1 MGASQSI
8 AELSEEAHKAN
19 EAGLYTEARR
29 NFLEIVKLEPH
40 RNAAR
45 VSAANMA
52 MKAGNAEV
60 ALGELNTL
68 LARRDLSQACL
79 IVAKKNQAAAAEAV
93 AMARAQRLEKFSPV
107 SPKRLEREASQLSE
121 RAPQAR
127 NGLESIDHRLARLTR
142 EQQKD
147 AEARP
152 RRWFFLSAVV
162 VLVACL
168 AYAIQTEMPT
178 LPTIVRGPV
187 GDTLSTTSGSESKA
201 RGGRGWR
208 RGGGAAAGPPGK
220 HKGAKAMATVVH
232 EVDLKSHP
240 FGLSEYFANASS
252 SAIAHLPSEFT
263 ELSPP
268 GQLGLIMAVA
278 LSVILMLGYCVLRST
293 ARATRGRGVTKG
305 GATDYAGTLAKV
317 VTDLSFDSPTP
328 EHLWYHPV
336 RLAPH
341 LRPPA
346 SVYPPVVTRYLRVLS
361 SSNTRT
367 PTHIARMHTCTCTYE
382 GHTYAYH
389 TIYPPYV
396 CAYHLPAP
404 VPIAD

>member
-19 EAGLYTEARR
+19 EAGLYNEARR

-40 RNAAR
+40 RNAAHL
-45 VSAANMA
+45 SAANMA

-93 AMARAQRLEKFSPV
+93 AMARAQRLEKFGLA

-121 RAPQAR
+121 RAPQAP
-127 NGLESIDHRLARLTR
+127 NGEESIDHRLARLTR

-152 RRWFFLSAVV
+152 RRWFSLSAVV

-178 LPTIVRGPV
+178 LPTILRGPV
-187 GDTLSTTSGSESKA
+187 GDTLSTTSGSEPKA

-220 HKGAKAMATVVH
+220 HKGAKAMATAGH
-232 EVDLKSHP
+232 EVDLKSHLL
-240 FGLSEYFANASS
+240 GLSEYFANASS

-268 GQLGLIMAVA
+268 GLIGLIMAIA

-293 ARATRGRGVTKG
+293 ARATRGRGVTKS
-305 GATDYAGTLAKV
+305 GATDTVTKV
-317 VTDLSFDSPTP
+317 VTDLTYDSPTP

-361 SSNTRT
+361 SSNTEHQRT
-367 PTHIARMHTCTCTYE
+367 LHTCTYE
-382 GHTYAYH
+382 GHT
-389 TIYPPYV
+389 IYPP
-396 CAYHLPAP
+396 P

>member
-178 LPTIVRGPV
+178 LPTFVRGPV

-252 SAIAHLPSEFT
+252 SAIAHFLPSEFT

-317 VTDLSFDSPTP
+317 VTDLSFDSPPP

-346 SVYPPVVTRYLRVLS
+346 SVYPPASTRQW
-361 SSNTRT
+361 
-367 PTHIARMHTCTCTYE
+367 
-382 GHTYAYH
+382 
-389 TIYPPYV
+389 
-396 CAYHLPAP
+396 
-404 VPIAD
+404 